1 MNNAVVNVICCIVIS
16 LCAISVML
24 SARTV
29 RKVTKNIEDMTQKQI
44 EYMNKKY
51 GRTSVEE
58 TL

>member
-16 LCAISVML
+16 LCAISVMR

-44 EYMNKKY
+44 EYMNKKD